1 MALKKRLEEESLHM
15 SCLNCGSQWR
25 LKAKEAGRFIVCH
38 HCGGQ
43 MIAALNGYNRDAIRL
58 VKKKGLKEDEEKEV
72 RRLFKNA
79 SLVQSKGRK
88 AMMAFAG
95 RGIGADTAA
104 RILSSFSDSEEELL
118 RDILNA
124 EITYARTKRFWD

>member
-1 MALKKRLEEESLHM
+1 M

-25 LKAKEAGRFIVCH
+25 LKPREAGRFIVCH
-38 HCGGQ
+38 SCGGQ
-43 MIAALNGYNRDAIRL
+43 MIAALNGYNRDTIKL
-58 VKKKGLKEDEEKEV
+58 VKKKDLKEDEEKEV

-79 SLVQSKGRK
+79 SLVQSQGRR
-88 AMMAFAG
+88 AMLAFAG

-104 RILSSFSDSEEELL
+104 RIMAGFVQNEDDFL

-124 EITYARTKRFWD
+124 EINYARTKRFWD